1 LQIPLAKPWI
11 GEEEIEAVAEVLKSG
26 WIIQGPKVKEF
37 EERFAEY
44 QRTKYAVACNS
55 CTAALHISLAAIGIK
70 PGDEVIVPA
79 FSFIASAN
87 VVLYQGAKP
96 IFVDVDPETYNINPE
111 KIEEKITKNTRAIIP
126 VHLMGQPANMDP
138 ILEIAEANDL
148 YVIEDAACAHG
159 AEYHKKRVGGLGD
172 AGCFSFHPRKCMTT
186 GEGGMITTNDEEI
199 ARKAR
204 AIRSHGMGLETW
216 ERTKDMKLNLP
227 SFSILGYNYRMTDI
241 AAAIGLVQMKKI
253 EEAIERRIKAAE
265 KYNKALKKI
274 DGIEPPKVIED
285 VRHVYQSYVCKVDLN
300 KHSRDYI
307 ISELLRRGIAA
318 QIGTQAIHLEPLYR
332 QYGYK
337 KGDFPGCEEAFSTT
351 LSLPIFAEITD
362 EQIDQ
367 VIDAISEIVEH
378 NGDGE
383 CRG

>member
-1 LQIPLAKPWI
+1 MHILQIPLAKPWI
-11 GEEEIEAVAEVLKSG
+11 DEEEIKAVAEVLRSG

-87 VVLYQGAKP
+87 AVLYQGAKP
-96 IFVDVDPETYNINPE
+96 VFVDIDPSTYNIDPE
-111 KIEEKITKNTRAIIP
+111 KIEENITKKTRAIIP
-126 VHLMGQPANMDP
+126 VHLFGQPADMGP
-138 ILEIAEANDL
+138 VLEIAESHDL

-159 AEYHKKRVGGLGD
+159 AEYHKKRVGGLAD
-172 AGCFSFHPRKCMTT
+172 AGCFSFHPRKPITT

-204 AIRSHGMGLETW
+204 AIRSHGMSLETW
-216 ERTKDMKLNLP
+216 ERTEDMKLNLP

-241 AAAIGLVQMKKI
+241 SAAIGLIQMKRI
-253 EEAIERRIKAAE
+253 DDAIERRIKVAE
-265 KYNKALKKI
+265 RFNEAITKI
-274 DGIEPPKVIED
+274 DGIKPPKVIED

-300 KHSRDYI
+300 KHSRDDI
-307 ISELLRRGIAA
+307 ILGLSKRGIAA

-337 KGDFPGCEEAFSTT
+337 KGDFPSCEDAFFTT

-362 EQIDQ
+362 EQINQ
-367 VIDAISEIVEH
+367 VINALADISKA
-378 NGDGE
+378 
-383 CRG
+383 

>member
-11 GEEEIEAVAEVLKSG
+11 GEEEIEAVAEVLRSG

-37 EERFAEY
+37 EDQFARY
-44 QRTKYAVACNS
+44 QQTKYAVACNS

-96 IFVDVDPETYNINPE
+96 VFVDVNPSTYNIDPE
-111 KIEEKITKNTRAIIP
+111 KIEEKVTKKTRAIIP
-126 VHLMGQPANMDP
+126 VHLFGQPADMEP
-138 ILEIAEANDL
+138 ISEIAEPHDI

-172 AGCFSFHPRKCMTT
+172 AGCFSFHPRKPITT

-241 AAAIGLVQMKKI
+241 SAAIGLIQMKRI
-253 EEAIERRIKAAE
+253 DDAIERRIKVAKRFNEAIT
-265 KYNKALKKI
+265 KI
-274 DGIEPPKVIED
+274 DGIKPPKVIEG

-300 KHSRDYI
+300 KHSRDDI
-307 ISELLRRGIAA
+307 ILGLSKRGIAA

-337 KGDFPGCEEAFSTT
+337 KGDFPGCEDAFFTT

-367 VIDAISEIVEH
+367 VIDVILDIINA
-378 NGDGE
+378 
-383 CRG
+383 

>member
-1 LQIPLAKPWI
+1 MQIPLAKPWI
-11 GEEEIEAVAEVLKSG
+11 GEEEIEAVAEVLRSG

-37 EERFAEY
+37 EDQFARY
-44 QRTKYAVACNS
+44 QQTKYAVACNS

-96 IFVDVDPETYNINPE
+96 VFVDVNPSTYNIDPE
-111 KIEEKITKNTRAIIP
+111 KIEEKVTKKTRAIIP
-126 VHLMGQPANMDP
+126 VHLFGQPADMEP
-138 ILEIAEANDL
+138 ISEIAEPHDI

-172 AGCFSFHPRKCMTT
+172 AGCFSFHPRKPITT

-241 AAAIGLVQMKKI
+241 SAAIGLIQMKRI
-253 EEAIERRIKAAE
+253 DDAIERRIKVAKRFNEAIT
-265 KYNKALKKI
+265 KI
-274 DGIEPPKVIED
+274 DGIKPPKVIEG

-300 KHSRDYI
+300 KHSRDDI
-307 ISELLRRGIAA
+307 ILGLSKRGIAA

-337 KGDFPGCEEAFSTT
+337 KGDFPGCEDAFFTT

-367 VIDAISEIVEH
+367 VIDVILDIINA
-378 NGDGE
+378 
-383 CRG
+383 

>member
-11 GEEEIEAVAEVLKSG
+11 GEEEIEAVAEVLRSG

-37 EERFAEY
+37 EDQFARY
-44 QRTKYAVACNS
+44 QQTKYAVACNS

-96 IFVDVDPETYNINPE
+96 VFVDVNPSTYNIDPE
-111 KIEEKITKNTRAIIP
+111 KIEEKVTKKTRAIIP
-126 VHLMGQPANMDP
+126 VHLFGQPADMEP
-138 ILEIAEANDL
+138 ILEIAEPHDL

-172 AGCFSFHPRKCMTT
+172 AGCFSFHPRKPITT

-241 AAAIGLVQMKKI
+241 SAAIGLIQMKRI
-253 EEAIERRIKAAE
+253 DDAIERRIKVAKRFNEAIT
-265 KYNKALKKI
+265 KI
-274 DGIEPPKVIED
+274 DGIKPPKVIEG

-300 KHSRDYI
+300 KHSRDDI
-307 ISELLRRGIAA
+307 ILGLSKRGIAA
-318 QIGTQAIHLEPLYR
+318 QIGTQAMHLEPLYR

-337 KGDFPGCEEAFSTT
+337 KGDFPGCEDAFFTT

-367 VIDAISEIVEH
+367 VIDVILDIINA
-378 NGDGE
+378 
-383 CRG
+383 